1 MKDVVQLGVLNN
13 LNKSRIPPKS
23 LGKLPSKKARK
34 PVKQT
39 LPNRIVD
46 EVVAPVLPALVLNEA
61 PVEHVPPFSE
71 PAPAEKYEVDFIEVS
86 PTPMVPAAL
95 SSFSFPDELLI
106 VTPEPELTPPSLEL
120 PLEEVEAP
128 KKKKKKEEPSDQPI
142 ELDLKAENTPA

>member
-23 LGKLPSKKARK
+23 LGKLPSKKAGK

-39 LPNRIVD
+39 LPSRIVD

-61 PVEHVPPFSE
+61 PVEHAPPFSE
-71 PAPAEKYEVDFIEVS
+71 PAPVVESVVE
-86 PTPMVPAAL
+86 AAVQTAPE
-95 SSFSFPDELLI
+95 SFPDELLI
-106 VTPEPELTPPSLEL
+106 VTPEPAPPGLEL

>member
-1 MKDVVQLGVLNN
+1 MKDVVQLGILNGF
-13 LNKSRIPPKS
+13 NKSRIPPKS

-39 LPNRIVD
+39 LPSRIVD

-71 PAPAEKYEVDFIEVS
+71 PALVAEPVVEVAVQ
-86 PTPMVPAAL
+86 AAPE
-95 SSFSFPDELLI
+95 SFPDELLI

-120 PLEEVEAP
+120 PLEEPEVP